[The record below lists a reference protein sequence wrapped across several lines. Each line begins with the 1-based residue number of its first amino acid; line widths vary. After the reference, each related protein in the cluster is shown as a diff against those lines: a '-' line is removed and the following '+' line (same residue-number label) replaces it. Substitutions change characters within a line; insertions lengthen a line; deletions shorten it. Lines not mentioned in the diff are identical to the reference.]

1 MIYYNEVPDL
11 EKAYERTIRQIAKY
25 PLNEHSKLAIELL
38 LKRTKAKRRKQK
50 IKKLWDMK

>member
-1 MIYYNEVPDL
+1 MMDYNEIPDL

-50 IKKLWDMK
+50 IENLWDMK